1 MRREAHTRM
10 AQRSEEALLVFIV
23 VVVVVVVV
31 GGLSA
36 PPGPLP
42 LPSEAVVMAGW
53 TALLAVWFGWLED
66 AMGYV

>member
-1 MRREAHTRM
+1 M
-10 AQRSEEALLVFIV
+10 AQRSEEALLVFIVV

-53 TALLAVWFGWLED
+53 TALLAVCFGWLED